1 MVDKRLRQALRA
13 VSEAVTAFSETAGD
27 YERLLGAV
35 ARSTAQAVG
44 DTCIVSLRSEDGAT
58 TSPVAMFDRDP
69 EVVAKFDKHLNVQLP
84 TGDAKLVGAAAAKGS
99 LFMPMVDLD
108 QLDEHVHPEL
118 LGFARSIGVHG
129 MIVVALKSR
138 GALLGAILVMRHR
151 GDARAYDEIDL
162 ELAEHLANHAALA
175 LGNAKLFRDQQRI
188 QEALH
193 QSEMLRAAE
202 AQAAEANRFV
212 DAILE
217 NIPNMVF
224 VKEANELRF
233 VRFNKAGEEL
243 LGIPRSAMMGKN
255 DYDFFPKAEADFF
268 VQKDRETLD
277 GKKLV
282 DIAQEPIQTTRGS
295 RWLHT
300 KKVPICDEHGTPR
313 YLLGISED
321 ITERLQFISELTAAR
336 DKAEA
341 ANRELEAFSY
351 SVAHDLRAPLRAI
364 DGFSQAL
371 LEDHAGKLDATG
383 QRHLDRI
390 RAAAQRMATLIDALL
405 DLSRVTRAE
414 LRREPVDLAKLA
426 RIAIAMLE
434 RGDPAR
440 KVEIMLPDE
449 LPARGDAKLLSI
461 VFDNLL
467 GNAWKFTAKAA
478 QPRIEVGCDTVD
490 GDRVYFVRDNGA
502 GFDNA
507 YRDKLFGVF
516 QRLHKATDFPGTGI
530 GLATVRRILE
540 RHGGR
545 IWADGEVGKGATF
558 SFTLSEAP

>member
-27 YERLLGAV
+27 YERLLEAV
-35 ARSTAQAVG
+35 VRSIAQAVG
-44 DTCIVSLRSEDGAT
+44 DACIVSLRSEDGAT
-58 TSPVAMFDRDP
+58 TSPVAMFDRDA
-69 EVVAKFDKHLNVQLP
+69 EVVAQFDKHLNVQLP
-84 TGDAKLVGAAAAKGS
+84 TGDAKLVASAATKGS

-108 QLDEHVHPEL
+108 QLDGHMHPDL
-118 LGFARSIGVHG
+118 LAFARTIGVHG
-129 MIVVALKSR
+129 LIVVALKSR

-151 GDARAYDEIDL
+151 SDARAYDEIDL

-193 QSEMLRAAE
+193 HSEMLRAAE

-255 DYDFFPKAEADFF
+255 DYDFFPSAEADFF
-268 VQKDRETLD
+268 VKKDRETLD

-282 DIAQEPIQTTRGS
+282 DIAQEPIQTSSGA

-321 ITERLQFISELTAAR
+321 ITERLLYITELTAAR

-364 DGFSQAL
+364 DGFAQAL
-371 LEDHAGKLDATG
+371 LEDFAGKLDATG

-426 RIAIAMLE
+426 RIALAMLE
-434 RGDPAR
+434 RGDPER
-440 KVEIMLPDE
+440 KVEIILPDE
-449 LPARGDAKLLSI
+449 LPARGDPKLLSI

-467 GNAWKFTAKAA
+467 GNAWKFTAKTA
-478 QPRIEVGCDTVD
+478 QPRIELGCNTVD
-490 GDRVYFVRDNGA
+490 DERVYFVRDNGA